1 MEESTIKDALDLHQ
15 ESADGSD
22 MLGGG
27 APEKVEKL
35 VLNMLEEQRIPA
47 ALGTGATHMR
57 NEDEMTMKQ
66 N

>member
-1 MEESTIKDALDLHQ
+1 MAQTCW
-15 ESADGSD
+15 
-22 MLGGG
+22 GGG